1 MVDKLLPKLSQ
12 NLLEMLNDNDPHSK
26 IFRRYRSMYFQRILS
41 TNERKNDGTLVN
53 ISESIQF

>member
-1 MVDKLLPKLSQ
+1 
-12 NLLEMLNDNDPHSK
+12 MLNDDDYYDVTFEVGNDSRAK
-26 IFRRYRSMYFQRILS
+26 IFRVILRYRSMYFQRILS